1 MSKTDI
7 VSALTAF
14 SQMVHPHGHIVG
26 GAAKVTI
33 DDADQLAAIAN
44 ALGVETDFAKITAL
58 IQSDENA
65 CKTVLDIYDKW
76 KGSAQSNNEDM

>member
-14 SQMVHPHGHIVG
+14 SQMVHPHGQIVG

-33 DDADQLAAIAN
+33 DDTNQLTIIAN
-44 ALGVETDFAKITAL
+44 TLGVEPDFAKITKL
-58 IQSDENA
+58 IQNDEGV
-65 CKTVLDIYDKW
+65 CSTILKIYEDW
-76 KGSAQSNNEDM
+76 KCSSQSNNEDM